1 MECGEGLTVDG
12 GGMYNTP
19 PAGMRIILF
28 SMVVGSRK
36 SEVGK
41 IIMQHA
47 ACMHTLSLLSFEGL

>member
-36 SEVGK
+36 SEVGSRK
-41 IIMQHA
+41 DYYA
-47 ACMHTLSLLSFEGL
+47 ACSMHAYSFSFVF